1 MLDPEKEK
9 TRPLTPQGKEAV
21 SYSGREFYLFIAIS
35 IVLIIAN
42 GIGWLGFIF
51 SLSNTIGG
59 SWGKI
64 IVTVGLIV
72 ISLLLVLA
80 GFLLFIFYRKSP
92 RGLWIVWGLLL
103 AFLVIAVGVFA
114 GIRSGLNTRLTTER
128 GKRLE
133 IAAEY
138 FNYGI
143 DSMNQGN
150 YELAKSQF
158 MYVNDLVPGFPGLL
172 ERLTEVEMKLAMAL
186 TPIATLTLTPT
197 PDTRGIGEMFNQ
209 AKQAIQAQDWN
220 AALSNLESMRNLEP
234 GYNAIEADAM
244 YYLVLRMLGVQQIN
258 GGDLESGIYDLTLAA
273 RFAPLDREAEG
284 SREWARRY
292 LTAAAYWGIDWE
304 AVVNLFEPIASNW
317 PYLQDING
325 RTAIS
330 RFIEGMIRFGDQYAA
345 RGDACN
351 AFHQYQRAR
360 DSLSQI
366 GQNESFVL
374 QGDTEDLQTKIDKVF
389 LVCYPP
395 TATPEPTY
403 TPTPTDNIVVTET
416 DTPTP

>member
-1 MLDPEKEK
+1 MFDPEKEK
-9 TRPLTPQGKEAV
+9 TRPLTLQGKEAV
-21 SYSGREFYLFIAIS
+21 LYSGRDFYVFIAIS
-35 IVLIIAN
+35 IVLIFAN

-64 IVTVGLIV
+64 VVTIGLIV

-92 RGLWIVWGLLL
+92 RGLWIVWGLLI

-114 GIRSGLNTRLTTER
+114 GIRSGLNTRLATER

-133 IAAEY
+133 LAAEY
-138 FNYGI
+138 FNYSI
-143 DSMNQGN
+143 ESMNQGN
-150 YELAKSQF
+150 YELAKSQL

-172 ERLTEVEMKLAMAL
+172 EKLTEVEMKLALAL
-186 TPIATLTLTPT
+186 TPIATPTLTPT
-197 PDTRGIGEMFNQ
+197 PDTRGIREMFDQ
-209 AKQAIQAQDWN
+209 AKLAIQAQDWN
-220 AALSNLESMRNLEP
+220 VALSNLESMRNLEP

-258 GGDLESGIYDLTLAA
+258 GGDLESGIYDLTLAEH
-273 RFAPLDREAEG
+273 FAPLDREAEG

-304 AVVNLFEPIASNW
+304 AVVNLFAPIASNW

-351 AFHQYQRAR
+351 AVHQYNLAR

-366 GQNESFVL
+366 GLNESFVL
-374 QGDTEDLQTKIDKVF
+374 QGDTEDLQTKINNVY

-395 TATPEPTY
+395 TSTPEPTY
-403 TPTPTDNIVVTET
+403 TPTPTESIVITET